1 MINWKK
7 NDTNRQQQTIEIELK
22 RFELTDFSGVNY
34 HRLKRGEKPIGWGDF
49 EPEKQTDKTYIYN
62 FIQNTPNEFKSL
74 DKTDRLKMLFYY
86 FEMKSKN
93 NLCKKQTLR
102 EIAEYFNVKK
112 DMIGNLI
119 KELKEM
125 GYIKE
130 ITEISEIDLKI
141 LKDNSTYYK
150 LLKEDFINEKVM

>member
-1 MINWKK
+1 M
-7 NDTNRQQQTIEIELK
+7 
-22 RFELTDFSGVNY
+22 TDFSGVNY
-34 HRLKRGEKPIGWGDF
+34 HRLKRGEKPIGWGEF
-49 EPEKQTDKTYIYN
+49 EPEKGTDKTFIYN

-74 DKTDRLKMLFYY
+74 DKTDRLKILFYY
-86 FEMKSKN
+86 FEKNATN
-93 NLCKKQTLR
+93 NLCKKQSLR
-102 EIAEYFNVKK
+102 EIAEYFSINKNI
-112 DMIGNLI
+112 IGDLI